1 MPPSEARLYFVVTV
15 KGDLGPFSKQELREQ
30 LRAHTFASADRVRNA
45 FGRPLGSVNEVLGN
59 ASQTMNQPQAAAA
72 PVSQRRPAKNGPPWP
87 VIAVAGAIIV
97 ILLLLWLG
105 SGSSAPAETIQPA
118 NPSPPATQPAPVQA
132 NTPTAGAAPV
142 RNQPPAPVPAP
153 APAANG
159 LPAGFS
165 LIDLGDARPKGSAD
179 ANGRGLIVISGG
191 GSDVWGNHDEC
202 AFLYRQ
208 LRADSTLTVEV
219 RSMDDTDSWD
229 KAGLMIRGATTPDS
243 MHASI
248 LVIHSG
254 LVQFISRYDNGHES
268 SGTDLQ
274 LPSFPVWLRLERRG
288 NTYTGSASADGKLWQ
303 QVGTVDLA
311 ATPNPAVAGLAVSSH
326 NRSVVNRTVFA
337 GLTISENR

>member
-30 LRAHTFASADRVRNA
+30 LRAHTFVGADRVRNA

-72 PVSQRRPAKNGPPWP
+72 PISQRRPTKSGPPWP

-105 SGSSAPAETIQPA
+105 SGGSAPVEVIPPA
-118 NPSPPATQPAPVQA
+118 TPSPPAAQPKPVQQS
-132 NTPTAGAAPV
+132 TPAAAAAPV
-142 RNQPPAPVPAP
+142 RNQPPAPAP
-153 APAANG
+153 ASNG

-165 LIDLGDARPKGSAD
+165 LIDLGDARPKGTAD

-191 GSDVWGNHDEC
+191 GSDVWGNRDEC
-202 AFLYRQ
+202 AFLHRP
-208 LRADSTLTVEV
+208 LRADATLTVEV

-229 KAGLMIRGATTPDS
+229 KAGLMFRGSPAPDA

-254 LVQFISRYDNGHES
+254 LIQFISRYDNGHES
-268 SGTDLQ
+268 SSTDLR
-274 LPSFPVWLRLERRG
+274 LPSFPIWLRLERRG
-288 NTYTGSASADGKLWQ
+288 NTCTGSASADGKMWQ
-303 QVGTVDLA
+303 QVGSVELA
-311 ATPNPAVAGLAVSSH
+311 ATPTPAVAGLAVSSH
-326 NRSVVNRTVFA
+326 NRSILNRTVFA
-337 GLTISENR
+337 GLTISEAR